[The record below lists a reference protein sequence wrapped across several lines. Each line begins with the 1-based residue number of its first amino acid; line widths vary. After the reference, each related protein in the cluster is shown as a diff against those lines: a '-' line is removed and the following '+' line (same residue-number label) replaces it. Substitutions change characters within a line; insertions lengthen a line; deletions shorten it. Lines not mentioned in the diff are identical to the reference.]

1 MTRAPAISLLL
12 LFSVA
17 AQIRQGGDLAALG
30 DGKLHVVLCG
40 TGSPLPDA
48 ERAGSCTA
56 ILAAGQV
63 ILIDAGPGSWRKAA
77 LANVPGQMLAAVFLT
92 HFHSDHL
99 GDLGEAMTMSWTNGR
114 AQPLDVYGP
123 AGVDRIVRGF
133 NEVYALD
140 RDYRV
145 AHHSDQVVPAKA
157 HDMVAH
163 AVHVK
168 DDTSRTLAY
177 ERNGLRVYAFA
188 VDHRPIKPAYGY
200 RIEYGGRVVVITGD
214 TAACGNVARQAQGAD
229 ILIHDAMA
237 KNLVNMAAGVVDSQG
252 QTRTSKMLRD
262 ILSYH
267 ASTLEAAQA
276 AADANVAM
284 LVLSHLVPVPGN
296 FGGDKPFLNGVAEI
310 YKGKVVIGK
319 DGLRFDLELAV
330 Q

>member
-1 MTRAPAISLLL
+1 MTWAPAVSLLL

-48 ERAGSCTA
+48 ERAGSSTA

-123 AGVDRIVRGF
+123 AGVDRVVRGF

-140 RDYRV
+140 KDYRV
-145 AHHSDQVVPAKA
+145 AHHSDQAVPAKA

-200 RIEYGGRVVVITGD
+200 RVEYGGRIVVITGD

-237 KNLVNMAAGVVDSQG
+237 KNLVNLAAGVVDSQG

-267 ASTLEAAQA
+267 AGTLEAAQA